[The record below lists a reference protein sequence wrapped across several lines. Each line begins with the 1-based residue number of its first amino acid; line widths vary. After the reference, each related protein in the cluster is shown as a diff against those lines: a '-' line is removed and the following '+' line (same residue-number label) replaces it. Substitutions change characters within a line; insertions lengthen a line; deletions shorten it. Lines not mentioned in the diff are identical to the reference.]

1 MKKRKVLVSLLLALV
16 LLCTALLPV
25 LAATTGQ
32 VVTQSSPLRVRSGP
46 GTNHSILYQNG
57 EVVQL
62 PKGSPVSILEEVP
75 CDDGSTSYTW
85 YRIEATF
92 NGKIVTGYVASI
104 YVAVTSTDPGDS
116 DDTGGSAAIDI
127 YDVPELY
134 RPYLIDLM
142 QAHPNWTFTF
152 YDTGLDWDDVQYNES
167 YAGKPFR
174 NVISPSTNSA
184 YRYQNA
190 NGQYLKSAEGWY
202 QASDQTIA
210 YYMDPRNLMT
220 ESRIFQFELLSYD
233 EDLQTLAGIETV
245 LKGTFMDGKTI
256 TATDGRQVTYAQT
269 ILEAARQTGTSAYFL
284 ATKIIQE
291 VGRNGSGSTSGNY
304 TCKDGSV
311 ITGYYNFFNIQ
322 ATSATNDPIKQ
333 GLQFAMGTDADD
345 QRPWNTPYKSI
356 VGGATWITNG
366 YISVGQDSIYLKKF
380 AVVNDKGDLY
390 WHQYMTNVQAACSE
404 AGITYNAYRDNN
416 LLSQNF
422 VFAIPL
428 YDNLPEERC
437 RLVGDTSVDPD
448 PIPDP
453 QPEPE
458 PEPEPEPSGV
468 TGDLDGNGIV
478 NAADARRALQIA
490 ADLRDVS
497 DALFPQADVDK
508 SGTVNAT
515 DARWI
520 LQAAAGLR
528 NLA

>member
-46 GTNHSILYQNG
+46 GTGYSVKYQDG

-75 CDDGSTSYTW
+75 CDDGTTSYTW

-92 NGKIVTGYVASI
+92 NGEIVTGYVASI
-104 YVAVTSTDPGDS
+104 YVVVSSTDPGDS
-116 DDTGGSAAIDI
+116 DDTGGSTAVDI
-127 YDVPELY
+127 YDVPEPY

-142 QAHPNWTFTF
+142 EAHPNWTFTF

-233 EDLQTLAGIETV
+233 EDLQTLAGIEAV
-245 LKGTFMDGKTI
+245 LEGTFMDGKTI
-256 TATDGRQVTYAQT
+256 TATDGRQVTYAQA
-269 ILEAARQTGTSAYFL
+269 ILEAAERSGSSAYFL

-322 ATSATNDPIKQ
+322 ATSSSNDPIKQ
-333 GLQFAMGTDADD
+333 GLQYAAGSGSYG
-345 QRPWNTPYKSI
+345 RPWNTPYKAI
-356 VGGATWITNG
+356 LGGAEWITSG
-366 YISVGQDSIYLKKF
+366 YVTCGQDSIYLQKF
-380 AVVNDKGDLY
+380 DVDSSDGRLY

-428 YDNLPEERC
+428 YNDLPAERC
-437 RLVGDTSVDPD
+437 RLVGDTSVDPE
-448 PIPDP
+448 PIPD
-453 QPEPE
+453 PEPE

-468 TGDLDGNGIV
+468 TGDLDGDGKV
-478 NAADARRALQIA
+478 SATDARRALQIA
-490 ADLRDVS
+490 AGLRDVS
-497 DALFPQADVDK
+497 EALFPQADVDK
-508 SGTVNAT
+508 SGAVNAT